1 MAHRGKHDMD
11 EQLEEEQEHSTPKTE
26 EEPNL
31 DGEPVYVQ
39 KYTMAVEG

>member
-11 EQLEEEQEHSTPKTE
+11 EQFEEEYSTPKTE

>member
-11 EQLEEEQEHSTPKTE
+11 EQLEEEHSTPKTE

>member
-11 EQLEEEQEHSTPKTE
+11 EQLEEEHSTPKTE
-26 EEPNL
+26 EPELNL